1 MPTIII
7 RGTPID
13 FPDSGSSE
21 DWSPAVIEFAQAV
34 ADALTSAVGT
44 FDVPPQVQII
54 DASNPGTNVDIASL
68 NFPTSNVRAAFIRYT
83 VFRATDSTSVYEA
96 GDLIIVYSPDNP
108 VSSKWEIT
116 RGNITGDGQITFT
129 VTDTGQVQFSTTAI
143 SGLNHTGRLSFEARA
158 LEQS

>member
-34 ADALTSAVGT
+34 AEALTLAVGT
-44 FDVPPQVQII
+44 YDVPPQVQII
-54 DASNPGTNVDIASL
+54 DASNPGTDVNITSL

-83 VFRATDSTSVYEA
+83 VFRETDSVSAYEA
-96 GDLIIVYSPDNP
+96 GDLIIVFSADNP
-108 VSSKWEIT
+108 VNSKWEIT
-116 RGNITGDGQITFT
+116 RGNITGDGKITFT
-129 VTDTGQVQFSTTAI
+129 VTDTGQVRFSTTAI
-143 SGLNHTGRLSFEARA
+143 AGLNHTGRLSFEARA